1 MRREY
6 PPFYQSTSGKH
17 VPPGTTP
24 LECFGINGCTRKP
37 VIQNKSSTLREGWIG
52 NSRFNKCTDLN
63 WNDPLLSSNVG
74 SAEIEED
81 SIEFCSGCKR
91 KKLYCKNIYITSISL
106 FHRLFIIHVKS
117 WQWRIVELLWVFV
130 WWRNLTLLRVR
141 VLWSLHL
148 HSGLFEREPVV
159 AWWVRHFFLYWLFS
173 LSACLG
179 SCTLVV
185 SSWYLSSQLYHIII
199 SGLDSRFSHDRSP
212 KFKFPK
218 K

>member
-37 VIQNKSSTLREGWIG
+37 VIKNKSSTLREGWIG
-52 NSRFNKCTDLN
+52 NSSFNKCTDLN

-91 KKLYCKNIYITSISL
+91 KKLYCKNIYITSTSL

-117 WQWRIVELLWVFV
+117 WQWRIVELLWV

-159 AWWVRHFFLYWLFS
+159 AGYSCCSLISPTFFSYWLIF

-185 SSWYLSSQLYHIII
+185 SSWYLSSQLYHFII
-199 SGLDSRFSHDRSP
+199 SGLDQ
-212 KFKFPK
+212 
-218 K
+218 

>member
-52 NSRFNKCTDLN
+52 NSSFNKCTDLN

-117 WQWRIVELLWVFV
+117 WQWRIIAFVGPVEKSDTAPSSSFV
-130 WWRNLTLLRVR
+130 KLTLA
-141 VLWSLHL
+141 LWPIWK
-148 HSGLFEREPVV
+148 GT
-159 AWWVRHFFLYWLFS
+159 
-173 LSACLG
+173 C
-179 SCTLVV
+179 C
-185 SSWYLSSQLYHIII
+185 
-199 SGLDSRFSHDRSP
+199 SRL
-212 KFKFPK
+212 
-218 K
+218 